1 MAGLHE
7 GQSSSDEGSNEPQS
21 FLFNVYNVYNLKEL
35 IEYDQA
41 YFYGCIKSNRKAIEK
56 KKIPSDSFFYAK
68 KISGKWLESHEGYKN
83 AKILIKSEWV
93 ESNVDKF
100 VKNLGVEV
108 SPSKLREAPPIL
120 DLEEHEKFRDDTG
133 NIHEVEVRGV
143 RDEDKIFFKA
153 SDIERLFE
161 MENLVHDIIRKIQTT
176 VYKHGEDYVF
186 FLITQK
192 GHRALSGLSEHRV
205 KTTFLTYNGLI
216 KVIYRSN
223 SGTAHKFRKWATGV
237 IYTAHLGTEEQ
248 RDELALELTGI
259 NHNIVRQTFSART
272 FIVYISF

>member
-1 MAGLHE
+1 M
-7 GQSSSDEGSNEPQS
+7 
-21 FLFNVYNVYNLKEL
+21 
-35 IEYDQA
+35 
-41 YFYGCIKSNRKAIEK
+41 
-56 KKIPSDSFFYAK
+56 
-68 KISGKWLESHEGYKN
+68 
-83 AKILIKSEWV
+83 
-93 ESNVDKF
+93 
-100 VKNLGVEV
+100 
-108 SPSKLREAPPIL
+108 REAPPIL

-192 GHRALSGLSEHRV
+192 GHGALSGLSEHRV

-259 NHNIVRQTFSART
+259 NHNIVRQTFSACPVPLSCIYLFRIGEMKAMKQSNHELSHLDISGTDHFMCKFGLSNDLSRRIYEQFVAYTKNFKGSSFKMLRLKRT
-272 FIVYISF
+272 LQIFFEREIK